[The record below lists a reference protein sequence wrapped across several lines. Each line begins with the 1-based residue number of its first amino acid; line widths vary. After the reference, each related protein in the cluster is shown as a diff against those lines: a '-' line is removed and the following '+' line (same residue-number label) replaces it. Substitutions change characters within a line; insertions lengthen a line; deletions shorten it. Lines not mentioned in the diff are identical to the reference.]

1 MKNNS
6 QACTFLN
13 DQGSDW
19 SICCGA
25 AIDLFLGRQ
34 TRIHKNLM

>member
-1 MKNNS
+1 M
-6 QACTFLN
+6 C
-13 DQGSDW
+13 G
-19 SICCGA
+19 GA